1 VVVVNPVENETAY
14 WKARSLALQE
24 KLDAAHARLL
34 ALARS
39 APFEAVTL
47 FGYDPAA
54 LSRRAGTAD
63 IFAGWEDT
71 TYVRTAGIAT
81 ELRQLWERLDSSPAS
96 ER

>member
-1 VVVVNPVENETAY
+1 MNPVEDETAY

-34 ALARS
+34 ALVRS

-47 FGYDPAA
+47 FGDDPAA
-54 LSRRAGTAD
+54 LSRRGGSGD

-71 TYVRTAGIAT
+71 TYVRTADVAM
-81 ELRQLWERLDSSPAS
+81 ELRQLWDRLGPFPAS
-96 ER
+96 EK